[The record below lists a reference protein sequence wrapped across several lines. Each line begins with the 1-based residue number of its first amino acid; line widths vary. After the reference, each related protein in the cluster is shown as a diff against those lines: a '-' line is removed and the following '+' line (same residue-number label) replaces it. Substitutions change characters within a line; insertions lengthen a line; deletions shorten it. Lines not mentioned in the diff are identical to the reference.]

1 MPIKN
6 DREYRSL
13 VSFQAQENEPYTV
26 RGYASTFEPYV
37 LLSYDGIDYKERI
50 EPTAFNEAD
59 MSDVIF
65 QYNHEGRVYA
75 RQSNGTLELGI
86 DPHGLAIRADLS
98 STAGSRDL
106 FEDIR
111 TGLITKMSFA
121 FTVGSDHYEA
131 ETHTRVVDRIAKVYD
146 VSAVSIPA
154 NPGTDISARSYFD
167 GVIEAEKAERLERE
181 AREQKINEIRKLMKE
196 EEL

>member
-1 MPIKN
+1 MPIKS

-13 VSFQAQENEPYTV
+13 VAFQAQENEPYTV
-26 RGYASTFEPYV
+26 RGYASTFAPYV
-37 LLSYDGIDYKERI
+37 LFNIDGVDYSERI
-50 EPTAFNEAD
+50 EPTAFDQAD

-75 RQSNGTLELGI
+75 RQSNGTLELNT
-86 DPHGLAIRADLS
+86 DDHGLAIKADLS

-121 FTVGSDHYEA
+121 FTVDSDHYEA
-131 ETHTRVVDRIAKVYD
+131 ESHTRVVDRIAKVYD

-167 GVIEAEKAERLERE
+167 GVIEAERAERLKRE
-181 AREQKINEIRKLMKE
+181 AREAEVEEIRRLMKE
-196 EEL
+196 DV

>member
-1 MPIKN
+1 MPIKS

-50 EPTAFNEAD
+50 EPTAFDKAD
-59 MSDVIF
+59 MSDVIM
-65 QYNHEGRVYA
+65 QYNHEGRVFA
-75 RQSNGTLELGI
+75 RQSNGTLQLSI
-86 DPHGLAIRADLS
+86 DNHGLAIKADLS

-106 FEDIR
+106 FEEIR
-111 TGLITKMSFA
+111 TGLTTKMSFA
-121 FTVGSDHYEA
+121 FTVESDHYES
-131 ETHTRVVDRIAKVYD
+131 ETHTRVIDQIAKVYD

-167 GVIEAEKAERLERE
+167 GVIEAERAERLRRE
-181 AREQKINEIRKLMKE
+181 AREAEIEEIRKLMKE
-196 EEL
+196 EI

>member
-1 MPIKN
+1 MPIKS

-37 LLSYDGIDYKERI
+37 LLSFDGVDYSERI
-50 EPTAFNEAD
+50 DSRAFDNAD
-59 MSDVIF
+59 MSDVIM
-65 QYNHEGRVYA
+65 QYNHEGRVFA
-75 RQSNGTLELGI
+75 RQSNGTLELSI
-86 DPHGLAIRADLS
+86 DAHGLAVKADLS

-106 FEDIR
+106 FEEIR
-111 TGLITKMSFA
+111 TGLTTKMSFA
-121 FTVGSDHYEA
+121 FTVDSDHYEA
-131 ETHTRVVDRIAKVYD
+131 ETHTRVIDRIAKVYD

-167 GVIEAEKAERLERE
+167 GVIEAERAERLERE
-181 AREQKINEIRKLMKE
+181 AREQKKAEIRALLKE
-196 EEL
+196 EI